1 MIGSVKEWQRLT
13 FSLWSKNQAGIFRIT
28 IPFFFTTSSVS
39 QVDKNK
45 PPTISAVLLIMWQ
58 SHAFCNCLNRAQ
70 PAFRNTPTTSSRKWG
85 GSNHPVP
92 SYLPHEESSHTEQV
106 HSAAEWL
113 WAGAPRKAVYPINPS
128 GEHPPPTLLE
138 TVHAVSSC
146 KANTDHMARS
156 TAAKDNHQHGVRA
169 CILTCSASWRDKES
183 SNKSCQW
190 LRNRK
195 TTQTGTKF
203 KWEIKRWNLSQ
214 KVKGYLGNIRSQKE
228 PQRFVIP

>member
-92 SYLPHEESSHTEQV
+92 SYLAHEESSHTEQV

-113 WAGAPRKAVYPINPS
+113 WAGAPRKAVYPINPF

-138 TVHAVSSC
+138 TVHAVTAVA
-146 KANTDHMARS
+146 KPTLITWQGALLQRITIS
-156 TAAKDNHQHGVRA
+156 T
-169 CILTCSASWRDKES
+169 E
-183 SNKSCQW
+183 
-190 LRNRK
+190 
-195 TTQTGTKF
+195 
-203 KWEIKRWNLSQ
+203 
-214 KVKGYLGNIRSQKE
+214 
-228 PQRFVIP
+228 